1 MSLRIIYR
9 RTQPSKRLC
18 NYYRCQKPILRN
30 IDRDK
35 DGRLYNHGCLMSA
48 QDEQYRCLECFSIF
62 DATKAGFTPRQ
73 IIQGDSIGD
82 GLQIVCPNCGCMNLK
97 PLSLIKEA

>member
-9 RTQPSKRLC
+9 KVPPSKRLC

-35 DGRLYNHGCLMSA
+35 DGRIYHHGCLMSA
-48 QDEQYRCLECFSIF
+48 QDERYRCLECYSMF
-62 DATKAGFTPRQ
+62 DATEVALYEKQRF
-73 IIQGDSIGD
+73 QGDGVK
-82 GLQIVCPNCGCMNLK
+82 QILSVSCPNCGCQNLK
-97 PLSLIKEA
+97 PLLPFGGS